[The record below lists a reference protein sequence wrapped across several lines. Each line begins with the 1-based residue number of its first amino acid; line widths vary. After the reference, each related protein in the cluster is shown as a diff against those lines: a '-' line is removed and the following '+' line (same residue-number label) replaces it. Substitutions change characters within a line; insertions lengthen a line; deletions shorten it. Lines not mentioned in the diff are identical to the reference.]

1 MKKIVINGQLIS
13 YREDLSG
20 KEGTTLL
27 FLHGWRVDSSI
38 WIKTI
43 ELMRHNEI
51 GNNIYALD
59 FPGFGESPM
68 PTKDFGLSDYCQ
80 IVEEFIKKIDLGKVV
95 IIGHSFGG
103 RVGIKLS
110 AMYPELV
117 AKLILVDSAGLV
129 TEKNKKSAMKLG
141 AKILK
146 PFFAN
151 KFMQPLRKKIY
162 KAIGSEDYLATP
174 ELQNIYVNITNEDLI
189 PYLAQILAPTLLI
202 WGAKDKDT
210 PLEFAKIMNEEIKNS
225 KLIVYPNA
233 GHFSFSDNPAEFV
246 RDIKEFIHV

>member
-13 YREDLSG
+13 YLEDLRG
-20 KEGTTLL
+20 KEGTPLL

-38 WIKTI
+38 WNKTI
-43 ELMRHNEI
+43 ELMRENGI
-51 GNNIYALD
+51 DNNIYALD
-59 FPGFGESPM
+59 FPGFGGSPV
-68 PTKDFGLSDYCQ
+68 PAKDYNISDYAQ
-80 IVEEFIKKIDLGKVV
+80 IVEEFIKKLDLGKVIMV
-95 IIGHSFGG
+95 GHSFGG

-129 TEKNKKSAMKLG
+129 TEKGKKSAMQLG

-174 ELQNIYVNITNEDLI
+174 ELQNIYVNVTGEDLT
-189 PYLAQILAPTLLI
+189 PYLSQISALTLLI

-210 PLEFAKIMNEEIKNS
+210 PLEFAKIINEKIKNS

-233 GHFSFSDNPAEFV
+233 GHFSFSDNPAEFA
-246 RDIKEFIHV
+246 RKIKEFIHV